1 MENNLLNQ
9 TKKMNKEDNKTFIF
23 IILVII
29 AWFLLLVG
37 TWGKEITI
45 GFSTKTKMSKNKIP
59 EINISLK
66 EVTIKSE
73 CKTCKSTPL
82 ERKEWYEGHWGC
94 VECGDPNKKNKDE

>member
-37 TWGKEITI
+37 AWGKEITI
-45 GFSTKTKMSKNKIP
+45 GF
-59 EINISLK
+59 
-66 EVTIKSE
+66 
-73 CKTCKSTPL
+73 
-82 ERKEWYEGHWGC
+82 
-94 VECGDPNKKNKDE
+94 